1 MELENRLAAKTHRTR
16 CLTNV
21 GTRHTRARPRERT
34 STWTTRCRRT
44 EEAVNAALSE
54 VKQSRANFRAAAGSA
69 AQRKASAS
77 TIETVSAEDLTK

>member
-1 MELENRLAAKTHRTR
+1 
-16 CLTNV
+16 
-21 GTRHTRARPRERT
+21 
-34 STWTTRCRRT
+34 
-44 EEAVNAALSE
+44 VNAALSE